1 VGRVAGDTSG
11 SEERPATEWRYANC
25 IRVGHNA
32 FEFLLDF
39 GQVSETGEP
48 ATSAVKIVTNPQ
60 FAKALRETLDEAIRE
75 YEQTFG
81 LIRIK
86 EDI

>member
-1 VGRVAGDTSG
+1 VAGETSG
-11 SEERPATEWRYANC
+11 SKERPATEWHYANC

-39 GQVSETGEP
+39 GQLSEAGEP
-48 ATSAVKIVTNPQ
+48 ATSTMKIVINPQ

-81 LIRIK
+81 VIRIT
-86 EDI
+86 EEI